1 MDDTNILYDETDP
14 KSIERY
20 AKQLIGKTFKDIICN
35 EELNDEELI
44 SFANFARKGGLGNLV
59 EKHFFQYDINSN
71 SEADFEK
78 AGVELKV
85 TPYEMTK
92 KNTYKAG
99 ERLVLTMISNTE
111 PVEDD
116 FYKSHLWQKC
126 RLMLLMFYLRDRL
139 LADKLDYGINFVGL
153 FEPVDKDLE
162 IIINDY
168 QLIIDKIKSGKAHE
182 LSEGDTLY
190 LGACT
195 KGATAA
201 SSMSTQ
207 YYNPDVPAKRRAF
220 AFKQSYMTYVL
231 NNYYVG
237 KHDVAESILTDTNET
252 NLGKVLTDKIKPY
265 IYKTEEELCQIFDL
279 MDSSN
284 KARLSLLVYR
294 MLGVSSNQAEEFL
307 KANIVVKTI
316 RVNKNNKI
324 KESMSFPAFSF
335 KKLVEEEW
343 EESDLCKYFEET
355 KLFFVVYTENDAG
368 EYVLKGV
375 KLWNMPAKDIA
386 LLEEFWKGVQKII
399 KDGIELI
406 PTKTKKGDYVVKNNL
421 PGKNSHP
428 ISHIRPHASRA
439 FYQLENGETYGK
451 GSLVDA
457 DELPDGRFMTKQCFW
472 LNNSYVL
479 SVIKDLL

>member
-1 MDDTNILYDETDP
+1 MDDENILYDETDS

-35 EELNDEELI
+35 EELNDEEFI

-126 RLMLLMFYLRDRL
+126 RLMLLIFYLRDRL

-201 SSMSTQ
+201 SSMATQ

-237 KHDVAESILTDTNET
+237 KHDVAESILTDTDET
-252 NLGKVLTDKIKPY
+252 DLGKVLADKIKPY
-265 IYKTEEELCQIFDL
+265 IGKTESELCQKFDL
-279 MDSSN
+279 VGNTN
-284 KARLSLLVYR
+284 KAKLTLLVYR

-316 RVNKNNKI
+316 RVEKNRTI
-324 KESMSFPAFSF
+324 KESMSFPAFKF
-335 KKLVEEEW
+335 KEIIEEEW
-343 EESDLCKYFEET
+343 EESALCTYFEET
-355 KLFFVVYTENDAG
+355 KLFFVVYVENEDG
-368 EYVLKGV
+368 EYVLQGV
-375 KLWNMPAKDIA
+375 KLWNMPADDRA
-386 LLEEFWKGVQKII
+386 SLEGFWKNVQSIIREGV
-399 KDGIELI
+399 ELI
-406 PTKTKKGDYVVKNNL
+406 PTKDKYNNDRIKNNL
-421 PGKNSHP
+421 PGKNDHP
-428 ISHIRPHASRA
+428 ISHVRA
-439 FYQLENGETYGK
+439 HSNNAYYKLEDGTQYGK
-451 GSLVDA
+451 GKLSDA

-472 LNNSYVL
+472 LNNTYIL